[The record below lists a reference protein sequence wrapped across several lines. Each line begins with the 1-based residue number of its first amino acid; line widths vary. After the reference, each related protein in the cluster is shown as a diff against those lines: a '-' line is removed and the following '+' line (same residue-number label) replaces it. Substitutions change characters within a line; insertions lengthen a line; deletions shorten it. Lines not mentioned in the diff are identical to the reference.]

1 MKCSYVLYLYLLFS
15 IVSKSTLAQECG
27 VIEVWQQFG
36 FLSGT
41 WKVENSTLIE
51 KWQLDGE
58 DVLTGKVYSV
68 AAQDTILHELIQ
80 LIFDQSN
87 IWYKAQVIGQ
97 NNNQFILFNLVKCQ
111 PNLFVFENAEH
122 DYPQKIGY
130 RRVGSDKMLVWIEG
144 SNNGKYKKSEWAMRK
159 LVVQ

>member
-1 MKCSYVLYLYLLFS
+1 MKCTYVLCLFFLLS
-15 IVSKSTLAQECG
+15 MVSKNAFTQECG
-27 VIEVWQQFG
+27 VVEVWQQFR
-36 FLSGT
+36 FLSGK

-58 DVLTGKVYSV
+58 DVLTGKAYSI
-68 AAQDTILHELIQ
+68 ASQDTILHELIQ
-80 LIFDQSN
+80 LIFDQNN

-97 NNNQFILFNLVKCQ
+97 NNDQSILFKLVKCQ

-144 SNNGKYKKSEWAMRK
+144 SKNGKHRKSEWAMRK
-159 LVVQ
+159 SEEP